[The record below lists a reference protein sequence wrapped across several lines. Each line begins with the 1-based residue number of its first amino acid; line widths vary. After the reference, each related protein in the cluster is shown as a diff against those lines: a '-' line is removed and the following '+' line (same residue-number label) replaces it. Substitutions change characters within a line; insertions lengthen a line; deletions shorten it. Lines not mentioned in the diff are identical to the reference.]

1 MSSQSRKM
9 RGLHFFG
16 HGGGK
21 PEGKEGGGNSYSPA
35 RRTAYWSVPEH
46 DETLAQTRRRGL
58 NNTSMSEDVSYFML
72 FENDEHSER
81 ELFEFAYDSEINGD
95 VFVMFNN

>member
-1 MSSQSRKM
+1 M

-21 PEGKEGGGNSYSPA
+21 PEGKEGGGILTHP
-35 RRTAYWSVPEH
+35 RDEQPIRSVPEH

-81 ELFEFAYDSEINGD
+81 ELFEFAYDSETNGY

>member
-1 MSSQSRKM
+1 M

-21 PEGKEGGGNSYSPA
+21 PEGKEGGNSYSPA
-35 RRTAYWSVPEH
+35 RRTAYSERPR
-46 DETLAQTRRRGL
+46 ARRNPCPNSQEGAKQHFNVRG
-58 NNTSMSEDVSYFML
+58 FML

-95 VFVMFNN
+95 VFVMFKN